1 MHLRA
6 HQAKFQQIINQI
18 IAGSQ
23 TRNIVVYASPG
34 AGKSAIPM
42 QAGKLI
48 SAGLA
53 DKICWLCPRSSLQD
67 QGERNFI
74 SPFFREMI
82 GHNLLIRSSTNEIDP
97 CRGTDGF
104 ITTLQAIAV
113 DKYSTVLNEL
123 RRRRYILVI
132 DEYHHLEAES
142 GEWMKAV
149 LPLYEAA
156 KYRILLTG
164 TLGRGDK
171 KKIAFTPY
179 RQSGDCFFPDL
190 EGDSETHFIEYSRTD
205 ALADKSIIPLEFVL
219 HDGQASWEKNGKEKR
234 SKISTATPEARDAL
248 FTALHTGYAKEL
260 LETSVLHWK
269 RHRKAHPSSRL
280 LVVAANIKVTKE
292 YTKYLQGQ
300 GLNALIAT
308 SDDDKAALKSIKKF
322 KAGKADVL
330 VTCQVAYEGLDCP
343 SISHIACLTN
353 IRSEP
358 WIIQMCGRAVRID
371 PMAGPYETQKGY
383 VFAPADRMFT
393 ELAARIDADQSEA
406 MAVEWSRQA
415 RKESGLLPGEQGG
428 LFGNEPRITPLSS
441 RMLNGYSQLPAH
453 QFAGTDNMALKTNS
467 EIEADLRAQIESHIR
482 TFSFQNRHNPKRI
495 NAEVYAYFAGKKRE
509 NMTIPEL
516 ENCLSYIKTAYPLNF
531 IRGTGRPRVS
541 TKAVPINVA
550 WKVA

>member
-1 MHLRA
+1 MLRK
-6 HQAKFQQIINQI
+6 HQQEFQQIIDQI

-23 TRNIVVYASPG
+23 TKNIVVYATPG
-34 AGKSAIPM
+34 SGKSAIPM

-74 SPFFREMI
+74 SPDFRNLI
-82 GHNLLIRSSTNEIDP
+82 GHNLLIRSSTNENNP

-104 ITTLQAIAV
+104 ITTIQAIAV
-113 DKYSTVLNEL
+113 DKNHTVLNEL
-123 RRRRYILVI
+123 QRRRYILVI
-132 DEYHHLEAES
+132 DEYHHLEAED

-156 KYRILLTG
+156 RYRILLTG

-179 RQSGDCFFPDL
+179 RKSGGCFFPDL
-190 EGDSETHFIEYSRTD
+190 EGDAETHFIEYSRTD

-219 HDGQASWEKNGKEKR
+219 HDGQAVWEKKGKTKK
-234 SKISTATPEARDAL
+234 SKISTATPAARDAL

-260 LETSVLHWK
+260 LETAIVHW
-269 RHRKAHPSSRL
+269 RDHRKAHRSSRL

-292 YTKYLQGQ
+292 YTEFLQGL
-300 GLNALIAT
+300 GLSALIAT
-308 SDDDKAALKSIKKF
+308 SDDDKAAAKAIKKF
-322 KAGKADVL
+322 KSGKVDVL

-383 VFAPADRMFT
+383 VFAPADQMFT
-393 ELAARIDADQSEA
+393 ELSARIAADQSEA
-406 MAVEWSRQA
+406 MAMGGREE
-415 RKESGLLPGEQGG
+415 ESGLLPGEQGR
-428 LFGNEPRITPLSS
+428 LFDKEPRIVPLSS
-441 RMLNGYSQLPAH
+441 KMLNGHSLLPEH
-453 QFAGTDNMALKTNS
+453 QFADTGNMIMKTQR
-467 EIEADLRAQIESHIR
+467 EIESDLREQIEKHIR
-482 TFSFQNRHNPKRI
+482 AFSFKNRHNPKKI
-495 NAEVYAYFAGKKRE
+495 NSEVYAYFYKKRE

-516 ENCLSYIKTAYPLNF
+516 ESCLSYIRSKYPLSF

-541 TKAVPINVA
+541 TKAVPINVQWRA
-550 WKVA
+550 A